1 LNLKSIIKNLS
12 MTEKETK
19 LPQNATMFE
28 SILITLMQ
36 SKNQKLLEIIK
47 LYDYNK
53 LTREQLLKEIKKE
66 LIS

>member
-1 LNLKSIIKNLS
+1 